1 MTWQLVAAFERINC
15 LKTFECYWYDLAI
28 SRRSKMKDLLQISI
42 VLGQSSSLIAT
53 YLLTDSAYFIML

>member
-1 MTWQLVAAFERINC
+1 MTWQLMAAFERINC

-28 SRRSKMKDLLQISI
+28 SRKMKDLLQISI